1 MDFVMKIVVSIFVI
15 IAVGGMILSISK
27 NILHKNTEVID
38 KTLDTKFSNKILE
51 KNSFSES
58 DVDKVIKKCY
68 DEYNYK
74 SSKYLCYILK
84 SNTQIVIN
92 HNIKISGINIVSPT
106 KIDTKTLFI
115 YVELNKIY
123 IEE

>member
-1 MDFVMKIVVSIFVI
+1 MKIVVSIFVI